1 MWPRM
6 VNTMGG
12 PKRDGQARVLR
23 KDGAPIGRLYSAGEL
38 GSLWGHLYCGGGN
51 VGEAL
56 AVGRIAGRN
65 AAAEAP
71 LNS

>member
-1 MWPRM
+1 M

-12 PKRDGQARVLR
+12 PRRDAQARVMR
-23 KDGAPIGRLYSAGEL
+23 KDGTPVGRLYSAGEL

-65 AAAEAP
+65 AAGEAP
-71 LNS
+71 LNN

>member
-1 MWPRM
+1 
-6 VNTMGG
+6 
-12 PKRDGQARVLR
+12 RVLN
-23 KDGAPIGRLYSAGEL
+23 KEGSPIGRLYSAGEL